1 MIPLDYQRYF
11 CVLILN
17 KYRISFCEYGMIR
30 LLNNSFLE
38 LVKKG
43 RRGKKMKLKKILY
56 ACIIG
61 GIIFMSF
68 GCNPRNNRAYLEK
81 RIGTEMS
88 RVYPTNRLE
97 DLFDQFPGGFKI
109 TQSFMDGD
117 DLFTVEIIARSKG
130 EPISGTVS
138 KVGDNGIDKIFETNF
153 QYQDGKY
160 QFANE
165 SDAAYW
171 PYRGFLFEKLTLN
184 REILS
189 KLDLQEKFYSMM
201 NGDFELRYKVT
212 NEIIN
217 SFLGLGESDSL
228 SVSLVGSNSNRGYYY
243 SIVIENA
250 EGLYFG
256 ETVSD

>member
-1 MIPLDYQRYF
+1 
-11 CVLILN
+11 
-17 KYRISFCEYGMIR
+17 
-30 LLNNSFLE
+30 
-38 LVKKG
+38 
-43 RRGKKMKLKKILY
+43 MKLKKILY

-61 GIIFMSF
+61 GIIFVSF

-88 RVYPTNRLE
+88 RVYPTERLE
-97 DLFDQFPGGFKI
+97 NLFDQFPGGFKI

-212 NEIIN
+212 DEIIN
-217 SFLGLGESDSL
+217 SFLGLGDSDSL

-243 SIVIENA
+243 SIAIENA

>member
-1 MIPLDYQRYF
+1 
-11 CVLILN
+11 
-17 KYRISFCEYGMIR
+17 
-30 LLNNSFLE
+30 
-38 LVKKG
+38 
-43 RRGKKMKLKKILY
+43 MKLKKILY
-56 ACIIG
+56 ACILG
-61 GIIFMSF
+61 GIFFLSF
-68 GCNPRNNRAYLEK
+68 GCNPRSNRAYLEK

-88 RVYPTNRLE
+88 RVYPTERLE
-97 DLFDQFPGGFKI
+97 NLFDQFPDGFKI
-109 TQSFMDGD
+109 KQSFIVGD
-117 DLFTVEIIARSKG
+117 DLFRVEMVGESKG
-130 EPISGTVS
+130 EPISGTIS
-138 KVGDNGIDKIFETNF
+138 KIGDNGSEKIFEANF

-184 REILS
+184 RDVLS

-212 NEIIN
+212 DEIIN

-250 EGLYFG
+250 EGLLFR

>member
-1 MIPLDYQRYF
+1 MNF
-11 CVLILN
+11 KKLI
-17 KYRISFCEYGMIR
+17 
-30 LLNNSFLE
+30 
-38 LVKKG
+38 
-43 RRGKKMKLKKILY
+43 Y
-56 ACIIG
+56 ACIMG
-61 GIIFMSF
+61 GILFLSF
-68 GCNPRNNRAYLEK
+68 GCNPRNSRAYLEK

-88 RVYPTNRLE
+88 RVYPTERLE
-97 DLFDQFPGGFKI
+97 NLFDQFPGGFKI

-165 SDAAYW
+165 SDATYW

-184 REILS
+184 RDILS
-189 KLDLQEKFYSMM
+189 KLDLQEKSYSMM

-217 SFLGLGESDSL
+217 SFLGLGDSDSL
-228 SVSLVGSNSNRGYYY
+228 SVSLGGSNSNRGYYY
-243 SIVIENA
+243 SIMVKNDD
-250 EGLYFG
+250 GLLFI

>member
-1 MIPLDYQRYF
+1 MNF
-11 CVLILN
+11 KKLI
-17 KYRISFCEYGMIR
+17 
-30 LLNNSFLE
+30 
-38 LVKKG
+38 
-43 RRGKKMKLKKILY
+43 Y
-56 ACIIG
+56 ACLMG
-61 GIIFMSF
+61 GFVFMLF
-68 GCNPRNNRAYLEK
+68 GCNPRSNRAYLEK

-97 DLFDQFPGGFKI
+97 DLFEQFPDGFKI
-109 TQSFMDGD
+109 KQSFVIGD
-117 DLFTVEIIARSKG
+117 DLFRVEMIGESKG
-130 EPISGTVS
+130 EPISGTIS
-138 KVGDNGIDKIFETNF
+138 KIGDNGSEKIFETNF

-184 REILS
+184 RDILS
-189 KLDLQEKFYSMM
+189 KLDLQEKSYSMM
-201 NGDFELRYKVT
+201 NGDFELRYKET
-212 NEIIN
+212 NKIIN
-217 SFLGLGESDSL
+217 SFLGLGGSDSL

>member
-1 MIPLDYQRYF
+1 MNF
-11 CVLILN
+11 KKLI
-17 KYRISFCEYGMIR
+17 
-30 LLNNSFLE
+30 
-38 LVKKG
+38 
-43 RRGKKMKLKKILY
+43 Y
-56 ACIIG
+56 ACLMG
-61 GIIFMSF
+61 GFVFMLF
-68 GCNPRNNRAYLEK
+68 GCNPRSNRAYLEK

-97 DLFDQFPGGFKI
+97 DLFEQFPDGFKI
-109 TQSFMDGD
+109 KQSFTAGD
-117 DLFTVEIIARSKG
+117 DLFKVEMIATSKG

-138 KVGDNGIDKIFETNF
+138 KIGDNGSDKIFETNF

-171 PYRGFLFEKLTLN
+171 PYRGFLFEKMTLN
-184 REILS
+184 RNILS
-189 KLDLQEKFYSMM
+189 TLDLEEKFYSMM

-212 NEIIN
+212 DEIIN
-217 SFLGLGESDSL
+217 SFLGLGDSDSL

-250 EGLYFG
+250 QGYYFR

>member
-1 MIPLDYQRYF
+1 MKGKRQK
-11 CVLILN
+11 VLFLSLLGLVMVIL
-17 KYRISFCEYGMIR
+17 
-30 LLNNSFLE
+30 
-38 LVKKG
+38 V
-43 RRGKKMKLKKILY
+43 
-56 ACIIG
+56 
-61 GIIFMSF
+61 

-97 DLFDQFPGGFKI
+97 DLFNQFPGGFKI

-184 REILS
+184 QNILS
-189 KLDLQEKFYSMM
+189 TLDLEEKFYSMM

-212 NEIIN
+212 NELIN
-217 SFLGLGESDSL
+217 SFLGLGKSEQFSISL
-228 SVSLVGSNSNRGYYY
+228 EGSNGNRGYYY
-243 SIVIENA
+243 SIAIKNA
-250 EGLYFG
+250 EGLYFT

>member
-1 MIPLDYQRYF
+1 MNF
-11 CVLILN
+11 KKLI
-17 KYRISFCEYGMIR
+17 
-30 LLNNSFLE
+30 
-38 LVKKG
+38 
-43 RRGKKMKLKKILY
+43 Y
-56 ACIIG
+56 ACLMG
-61 GIIFMSF
+61 GFVFMLF
-68 GCNPRNNRAYLEK
+68 GCNPRSSRAYLEK

-97 DLFDQFPGGFKI
+97 DLFEQFPDGFKI
-109 TQSFMDGD
+109 KQSFIVGD
-117 DLFTVEIIARSKG
+117 DLFRVEMIGESKG
-130 EPISGTVS
+130 EPISGTIS
-138 KVGDNGIDKIFETNF
+138 KIGDNGSEKIFEANF

-165 SDAAYW
+165 ADAAYW

-184 REILS
+184 RELLS
-189 KLDLQEKFYSMM
+189 KLDLQEKSYSMM

-217 SFLGLGESDSL
+217 SFLGLGDSDSL

-250 EGLYFG
+250 QGYYFR

>member
-1 MIPLDYQRYF
+1 M
-11 CVLILN
+11 
-17 KYRISFCEYGMIR
+17 
-30 LLNNSFLE
+30 NSFLE
-38 LVKKG
+38 LVRKD
-43 RRGKKMKLKKILY
+43 RRGKKMKFKKILY
-56 ACIIG
+56 ACIMG
-61 GIIFMSF
+61 GILFMLL
-68 GCNPRNNRAYLEK
+68 GCNPRSSRAYLEK

-88 RVYPTNRLE
+88 RVYPTERLE
-97 DLFDQFPGGFKI
+97 NLFDQFPGGFKI

-184 REILS
+184 QNILS
-189 KLDLQEKFYSMM
+189 TLDLEEKFYSMM

-212 NEIIN
+212 NELIN
-217 SFLGLGESDSL
+217 SFLGLEKSEQLRISL
-228 SVSLVGSNSNRGYYY
+228 EGSNSNRGYYY
-243 SIVIENA
+243 SIAIKNA
-250 EGLYFG
+250 EGLYFT

>member
-1 MIPLDYQRYF
+1 MNF
-11 CVLILN
+11 KKLI
-17 KYRISFCEYGMIR
+17 
-30 LLNNSFLE
+30 
-38 LVKKG
+38 
-43 RRGKKMKLKKILY
+43 Y
-56 ACIIG
+56 ACIMG
-61 GIIFMSF
+61 GILFLSF

-88 RVYPTNRLE
+88 RVYPTERLE
-97 DLFDQFPGGFKI
+97 NLFDQFPGGFKI
-109 TQSFMDGD
+109 RQSFMDGD
-117 DLFTVEIIARSKG
+117 DLFTVEIIATRKG

-138 KVGDNGIDKIFETNF
+138 KVGDNGNDKIFETNF

-165 SDAAYW
+165 ADAAYW

-184 REILS
+184 QNILS
-189 KLDLQEKFYSMM
+189 TLDLEEKFYSMM

-217 SFLGLGESDSL
+217 SFLGLGDSDSL
-228 SVSLVGSNSNRGYYY
+228 SVSLGGSNSNRGYYY
-243 SIVIENA
+243 SIAIKNA
-250 EGLYFG
+250 EGLYFT

>member
-1 MIPLDYQRYF
+1 MNF
-11 CVLILN
+11 
-17 KYRISFCEYGMIR
+17 
-30 LLNNSFLE
+30 
-38 LVKKG
+38 
-43 RRGKKMKLKKILY
+43 KKIIY
-56 ACIIG
+56 ACLMG
-61 GIIFMSF
+61 GFIFMLF
-68 GCNPRNNRAYLEK
+68 GCNPRSNRAYLEK

-97 DLFDQFPGGFKI
+97 DLFEQFPDGFKI
-109 TQSFMDGD
+109 KQSFIVGD
-117 DLFTVEIIARSKG
+117 DLFRVEMIGESKG
-130 EPISGTVS
+130 EPISGTIS
-138 KVGDNGIDKIFETNF
+138 KIGDNGSEKIFEANF

-165 SDAAYW
+165 ADAAYW
-171 PYRGFLFEKLTLN
+171 PYRGFLFEKLTLS
-184 REILS
+184 RDILS
-189 KLDLQEKFYSMM
+189 KLDLQEKSYSMM
-201 NGDFELRYKVT
+201 NGDFELRYTVT

-250 EGLYFG
+250 EGLFFR

>member
-1 MIPLDYQRYF
+1 MNF
-11 CVLILN
+11 
-17 KYRISFCEYGMIR
+17 
-30 LLNNSFLE
+30 
-38 LVKKG
+38 
-43 RRGKKMKLKKILY
+43 KKIIY
-56 ACIIG
+56 ACLMG
-61 GIIFMSF
+61 GFIFMLF
-68 GCNPRNNRAYLEK
+68 GCNPRSNRAYLEK

-88 RVYPTNRLE
+88 RVYPTTRLE
-97 DLFDQFPGGFKI
+97 DLFEQFPDGFKI
-109 TQSFMDGD
+109 KQSFIVGD
-117 DLFTVEIIARSKG
+117 DLFRVEMIGESKG
-130 EPISGTVS
+130 EPISGTIS
-138 KVGDNGIDKIFETNF
+138 KIGDNGSEKIFEANF

-165 SDAAYW
+165 IDAAYW

-189 KLDLQEKFYSMM
+189 KLDLQEKSYSMM
-201 NGDFELRYKVT
+201 NGDFELRYTVT

-250 EGLYFG
+250 EGLFFR

>member
-1 MIPLDYQRYF
+1 MDIY
-11 CVLILN
+11 
-17 KYRISFCEYGMIR
+17 FCEYGMIR
-30 LLNNSFLE
+30 LLKNSFLE

-43 RRGKKMKLKKILY
+43 KRGKKMKFKKIIY
-56 ACIIG
+56 ACIMA
-61 GIIFMSF
+61 GIFFLSF
-68 GCNPRNNRAYLEK
+68 GCNPRSSRAYLEK

-97 DLFDQFPGGFKI
+97 DLFEQFPGGFKI

-117 DLFTVEIIARSKG
+117 DLFTVEIIATSKG

-184 REILS
+184 RDVLT
-189 KLDLQEKFYSMM
+189 KLDLQEKSYSMM

-212 NEIIN
+212 DELIN
-217 SFLGLGESDSL
+217 SFLGLGDSDSL

-243 SIVIENA
+243 SIVIKNA

>member
-1 MIPLDYQRYF
+1 
-11 CVLILN
+11 
-17 KYRISFCEYGMIR
+17 MIR
-30 LLNNSFLE
+30 LLINSFLE
-38 LVKKG
+38 RVKKD
-43 RRGKKMKLKKILY
+43 RRGKKMKLKNILY

-61 GIIFMSF
+61 GIIFLSF
-68 GCNPRNNRAYLEK
+68 GCNPRSNRAYLEK

-88 RVYPTNRLE
+88 RVYPTERLE
-97 DLFDQFPGGFKI
+97 NLFEQFPDGFKI
-109 TQSFMDGD
+109 KQSFKDGAYIIH
-117 DLFTVEIIARSKG
+117 VELVATSKDN
-130 EPISGTVS
+130 PINGTIS
-138 KVGDNGIDKIFETNF
+138 KVENKSREKIFEANF

-189 KLDLQEKFYSMM
+189 KLDLQEKSYSMM

-217 SFLGLGESDSL
+217 SFLGLGDSDSL

-243 SIVIENA
+243 SIVIKNED
-250 EGLYFG
+250 GLLFI

>member
-1 MIPLDYQRYF
+1 MNF
-11 CVLILN
+11 KKLI
-17 KYRISFCEYGMIR
+17 
-30 LLNNSFLE
+30 
-38 LVKKG
+38 
-43 RRGKKMKLKKILY
+43 Y
-56 ACIIG
+56 ACIMG

-68 GCNPRNNRAYLEK
+68 GCNPRSNRAYLEK

-97 DLFDQFPGGFKI
+97 DLFEQFPEGFKI
-109 TQSFMDGD
+109 KQSFTAGD
-117 DLFTVEIIARSKG
+117 DLFKVEMIATSKG

-138 KVGDNGIDKIFETNF
+138 KIGDNGSDKIFETSF

-160 QFANE
+160 EFANE

-184 REILS
+184 QNILS
-189 KLDLQEKFYSMM
+189 TLDLEEKFYSMM

-217 SFLGLGESDSL
+217 SFLGLGDSDSL
-228 SVSLVGSNSNRGYYY
+228 SVSLGGSNSNRGYYY
-243 SIVIENA
+243 SIMVKNDD
-250 EGLYFG
+250 GLLFI

>member
-1 MIPLDYQRYF
+1 MNF
-11 CVLILN
+11 KKLI
-17 KYRISFCEYGMIR
+17 
-30 LLNNSFLE
+30 
-38 LVKKG
+38 
-43 RRGKKMKLKKILY
+43 Y
-56 ACIIG
+56 ACLMG
-61 GIIFMSF
+61 GFVFMLF
-68 GCNPRNNRAYLEK
+68 GCNPRSNRAYLEK

-109 TQSFMDGD
+109 RQSFMDGD
-117 DLFTVEIIARSKG
+117 DLFTVEIIAMRKG

-184 REILS
+184 QNILS
-189 KLDLQEKFYSMM
+189 TLDLEEKFYSMM

-217 SFLGLGESDSL
+217 SFLGLGDSDSL
-228 SVSLVGSNSNRGYYY
+228 SVSLGGSNSNRGYYY
-243 SIVIENA
+243 SIMVKNGD
-250 EGLYFG
+250 GLLFT

>member
-1 MIPLDYQRYF
+1 
-11 CVLILN
+11 
-17 KYRISFCEYGMIR
+17 
-30 LLNNSFLE
+30 
-38 LVKKG
+38 
-43 RRGKKMKLKKILY
+43 MKFKKILY
-56 ACIIG
+56 ACIMG
-61 GIIFMSF
+61 GILFLSF

-97 DLFDQFPGGFKI
+97 DLFEQFPDGFKI
-109 TQSFMDGD
+109 KQSFKDGAYIIH
-117 DLFTVEIIARSKG
+117 VELVATSKG
-130 EPISGTVS
+130 DPIIGTIS
-138 KVGDNGIDKIFETNF
+138 KVENKSREKIFEANF

-165 SDAAYW
+165 ADAAYW

-184 REILS
+184 RDILS
-189 KLDLQEKFYSMM
+189 KLDLQEKSYSMM

-217 SFLGLGESDSL
+217 SFLGLGDSDSL
-228 SVSLVGSNSNRGYYY
+228 SVSLGGSNSNRGYYY
-243 SIVIENA
+243 SIMVENGD
-250 EGLYFG
+250 GLLFI

>member
-1 MIPLDYQRYF
+1 
-11 CVLILN
+11 
-17 KYRISFCEYGMIR
+17 
-30 LLNNSFLE
+30 
-38 LVKKG
+38 
-43 RRGKKMKLKKILY
+43 MKLKKLIY
-56 ACIIG
+56 ACIMG
-61 GIIFMSF
+61 GILFLSF
-68 GCNPRNNRAYLEK
+68 GCNPRSNRAYLEK

-88 RVYPTNRLE
+88 RVYPTERLE
-97 DLFDQFPGGFKI
+97 NLFDQFPGGFKI
-109 TQSFMDGD
+109 KQSFKDGD
-117 DLFTVEIIARSKG
+117 YIIHVELVATSKG
-130 EPISGTVS
+130 DPIIGTIS
-138 KVGDNGIDKIFETNF
+138 KVENKSREKIFEANF
-153 QYQDGKY
+153 RYQDGKY

-165 SDAAYW
+165 ADAAYW

-189 KLDLQEKFYSMM
+189 KLDLQEKSYSMM

-217 SFLGLGESDSL
+217 SFLGLGDSDSL

-250 EGLYFG
+250 QGYYFR

>member
-1 MIPLDYQRYF
+1 
-11 CVLILN
+11 
-17 KYRISFCEYGMIR
+17 
-30 LLNNSFLE
+30 
-38 LVKKG
+38 
-43 RRGKKMKLKKILY
+43 MKFKKIIY
-56 ACIIG
+56 ACIMG
-61 GIIFMSF
+61 GILFLAF

-88 RVYPTNRLE
+88 RVYPTERLE
-97 DLFDQFPGGFKI
+97 NLFDQFPGGFKI

-165 SDAAYW
+165 ADAAYW

-212 NEIIN
+212 DEIIN
-217 SFLGLGESDSL
+217 SFLGLGDSDSL

-243 SIVIENA
+243 SIAIENA
-250 EGLYFG
+250 EGLFFR

>member
-1 MIPLDYQRYF
+1 MNF
-11 CVLILN
+11 KKLI
-17 KYRISFCEYGMIR
+17 
-30 LLNNSFLE
+30 
-38 LVKKG
+38 
-43 RRGKKMKLKKILY
+43 Y
-56 ACIIG
+56 ACLMG
-61 GIIFMSF
+61 GFVFMLF
-68 GCNPRNNRAYLEK
+68 GCNPRSNRAYLEK

-97 DLFDQFPGGFKI
+97 DLFEQFPDGFKI
-109 TQSFMDGD
+109 KQSFKDEAYIIH
-117 DLFTVEIIARSKG
+117 VELVATNKV
-130 EPISGTVS
+130 EPIIGTIS
-138 KVGDNGIDKIFETNF
+138 KIENKSREKIFETNF

-184 REILS
+184 RDVLS
-189 KLDLQEKFYSMM
+189 KLDLQEKSYSMM
-201 NGDFELRYKVT
+201 NGDFELRYKET
-212 NEIIN
+212 NKIIN
-217 SFLGLGESDSL
+217 SFLGLGGSDSL

-250 EGLYFG
+250 EGLFFR

>member
-1 MIPLDYQRYF
+1 MMKF
-11 CVLILN
+11 
-17 KYRISFCEYGMIR
+17 
-30 LLNNSFLE
+30 
-38 LVKKG
+38 
-43 RRGKKMKLKKILY
+43 KKMFY
-56 ACIIG
+56 ACIMG

-68 GCNPRNNRAYLEK
+68 GCNLRNNRTYLEN

-88 RVYPTNRLE
+88 RVYPTNKLE
-97 DLFDQFPGGFKI
+97 DLFEQFPDGFKI
-109 TQSFMDGD
+109 KQSFKDGAYIIH
-117 DLFTVEIIARSKG
+117 VELVATSKG
-130 EPISGTVS
+130 DPIIGTIS
-138 KVGDNGIDKIFETNF
+138 KVENKSREKIFEANF

-165 SDAAYW
+165 TDAAYW

-189 KLDLQEKFYSMM
+189 KLDLQEKSYNMM

-217 SFLGLGESDSL
+217 SFLELGDSDSL
-228 SVSLVGSNSNRGYYY
+228 SVSLGGSNSNRGYYY
-243 SIVIENA
+243 SIMVKNGD
-250 EGLYFG
+250 GLLFI

>member
-1 MIPLDYQRYF
+1 MIPLDYQWYF

-30 LLNNSFLE
+30 LLKNSFLE

-88 RVYPTNRLE
+88 RVYPTERLE
-97 DLFDQFPGGFKI
+97 NLFDQFPGGFKI

-171 PYRGFLFEKLTLN
+171 PYRGFLFQKLTLN

-212 NEIIN
+212 DEIIN
-217 SFLGLGESDSL
+217 SFLGLGDSDSL

-243 SIVIENA
+243 SIAIENA
-250 EGLYFG
+250 EGLYFR

>member
-1 MIPLDYQRYF
+1 M
-11 CVLILN
+11 
-17 KYRISFCEYGMIR
+17 
-30 LLNNSFLE
+30 
-38 LVKKG
+38 
-43 RRGKKMKLKKILY
+43 MKFKKIFY
-56 ACIIG
+56 ACIMG

-88 RVYPTNRLE
+88 RVYPTERLE
-97 DLFDQFPGGFKI
+97 NLFDQFPGGFKI

-117 DLFTVEIIARSKG
+117 DLFTVEIIAMRKG

-138 KVGDNGIDKIFETNF
+138 KVGDNGSDKIFETNF

-171 PYRGFLFEKLTLN
+171 PYRGFLFEKLILN
-184 REILS
+184 QNILS
-189 KLDLQEKFYSMM
+189 TLDLEEKFYSMM

-212 NEIIN
+212 DELIN
-217 SFLGLGESDSL
+217 SFLGIGKSEQLSISLG
-228 SVSLVGSNSNRGYYY
+228 GSNGNRGYYY
-243 SIVIENA
+243 SIVIKNA
-250 EGLYFG
+250 EGLYFR

>member
-1 MIPLDYQRYF
+1 MNF
-11 CVLILN
+11 KKLI
-17 KYRISFCEYGMIR
+17 
-30 LLNNSFLE
+30 
-38 LVKKG
+38 
-43 RRGKKMKLKKILY
+43 Y
-56 ACIIG
+56 ACLMG
-61 GIIFMSF
+61 GFVFMLF
-68 GCNPRNNRAYLEK
+68 GCNPRSNRAYLEK

-88 RVYPTNRLE
+88 RVYPTERLE
-97 DLFDQFPGGFKI
+97 NLFDQFPGGFKI

-165 SDAAYW
+165 TDAAYW

-212 NEIIN
+212 DEIIN
-217 SFLGLGESDSL
+217 SFLGLGDSDSL

-243 SIVIENA
+243 SIVIKNA

>member
-1 MIPLDYQRYF
+1 MNF
-11 CVLILN
+11 
-17 KYRISFCEYGMIR
+17 
-30 LLNNSFLE
+30 
-38 LVKKG
+38 
-43 RRGKKMKLKKILY
+43 KKIIY
-56 ACIIG
+56 ACLMG
-61 GIIFMSF
+61 GFIFMLF
-68 GCNPRNNRAYLEK
+68 GCNPRSNRAYLEK

-97 DLFDQFPGGFKI
+97 DLFEQFPDGFKI
-109 TQSFMDGD
+109 KQSFIVGD
-117 DLFTVEIIARSKG
+117 DLFRVEMIGESKG
-130 EPISGTVS
+130 EPISGTIS
-138 KVGDNGIDKIFETNF
+138 KIGDNGSEKIFEANF

-165 SDAAYW
+165 IDAAYW

-189 KLDLQEKFYSMM
+189 KLDLQEKSYSMM
-201 NGDFELRYKVT
+201 NGDFELRYTVT

-250 EGLYFG
+250 EGLFFR

>member
-1 MIPLDYQRYF
+1 M
-11 CVLILN
+11 
-17 KYRISFCEYGMIR
+17 
-30 LLNNSFLE
+30 NSFLE
-38 LVKKG
+38 LVKKDG
-43 RRGKKMKLKKILY
+43 RGKKMKFKKILY
-56 ACIIG
+56 ACIMG

-138 KVGDNGIDKIFETNF
+138 KVGDNGIDKIFETSF

-171 PYRGFLFEKLTLN
+171 PYRGFLFEKMTLN
-184 REILS
+184 RNILS
-189 KLDLQEKFYSMM
+189 TLDLQEKSYSMM

-217 SFLGLGESDSL
+217 SFLGLGDSDSL

-250 EGLYFG
+250 QGYYFR

>member
-1 MIPLDYQRYF
+1 MNF
-11 CVLILN
+11 KKLI
-17 KYRISFCEYGMIR
+17 
-30 LLNNSFLE
+30 
-38 LVKKG
+38 
-43 RRGKKMKLKKILY
+43 Y
-56 ACIIG
+56 ACLMG
-61 GIIFMSF
+61 GILFMLL
-68 GCNPRNNRAYLEK
+68 GCNPRSSRAYLEK

-88 RVYPTNRLE
+88 RVYPTERLE
-97 DLFDQFPGGFKI
+97 NLFDQFPGGFKI

-138 KVGDNGIDKIFETNF
+138 KVGDNGIDKIFETSF

-184 REILS
+184 RNILS
-189 KLDLQEKFYSMM
+189 TLDLEEKFYSMM

-212 NEIIN
+212 DEIIN
-217 SFLGLGESDSL
+217 SFLGLGDSDSL

-243 SIVIENA
+243 SIVIKNA

-256 ETVSD
+256 ETLSD

>member
-1 MIPLDYQRYF
+1 MDIY
-11 CVLILN
+11 
-17 KYRISFCEYGMIR
+17 FCEYGMIR
-30 LLNNSFLE
+30 LLMNLFLE
-38 LVKKG
+38 LVKKD
-43 RRGKKMKLKKILY
+43 RRGKKMKFKKIIY
-56 ACIIG
+56 ACILG
-61 GIIFMSF
+61 GIFFLSF

-88 RVYPTNRLE
+88 RVYPTERLE
-97 DLFDQFPGGFKI
+97 NLFDQFPGGFKI

-184 REILS
+184 RDVLS
-189 KLDLQEKFYSMM
+189 KLDLEEKFYSMM

-212 NEIIN
+212 NELIN
-217 SFLGLGESDSL
+217 SFLGFGDSDSL